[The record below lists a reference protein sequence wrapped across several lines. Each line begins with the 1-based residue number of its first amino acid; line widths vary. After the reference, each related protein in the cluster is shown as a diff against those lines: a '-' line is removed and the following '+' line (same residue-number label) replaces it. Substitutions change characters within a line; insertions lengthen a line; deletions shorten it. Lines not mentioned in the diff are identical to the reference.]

1 MVLIHQ
7 AVISR
12 KSRSVVDY
20 PPSVH
25 LKRTSIGTRRMDG
38 AVCSHPTAFNHLIQ
52 RLIREISLS
61 GDWGRGCGRIMM
73 TADFKVR
80 SGNVSL
86 YRRDRAVVLALSP
99 LWSQDGGA
107 V

>member
-25 LKRTSIGTRRMDG
+25 LKRTSIGTRRIAG
-38 AVCSHPTAFNHLIQ
+38 AVCSHPTAFNHLRE
-52 RLIREISLS
+52 RLIREVSLS
-61 GDWGRGCGRIMM
+61 GDWGRGCGRGRIMM
-73 TADFKVR
+73 TADFKAR

-99 LWSQDGGA
+99 L
-107 V
+107 